1 MADKA
6 GTERDAEERDGNPE
20 EEGEESIL
28 NRRRASVL
36 GILFVILAL
45 LAVFWVL
52 GASPTP
58 DEEPVSPSEKNT
70 ELFYTLADASITDA
84 VVDITDERALVRY
97 NVPENM
103 TKNES
108 VYYTL
113 GATARVANESERVVL
128 EVFSENEPVERVEV
142 RVEEVESY
150 LSDET
155 TLSDLEKEIERTDIG
170 QS

>member
-1 MADKA
+1 V
-6 GTERDAEERDGNPE
+6 TESEDAAEGVSEGDGGDGNGE
-20 EEGEESIL
+20 EEATPL
-28 NRRRASVL
+28 NRRRAAAAGFFLV
-36 GILFVILAL
+36 
-45 LAVFWVL
+45 VFLVVVGVWVL
-52 GASPTP
+52 GAPSTP
-58 DEEPVSPSEKNT
+58 DGEPVSPSERNT

-128 EVFSENEPVERVEV
+128 EVFRDNEPVESVEV
-142 RVEEVESY
+142 RTEAVVSY
-150 LSDET
+150 LRDEAS
-155 TLSDLEKEIERTDIG
+155 LSELKDEVDRTDM
-170 QS
+170 